1 MSNIDKKLTGVE
13 KLLNRILPT
22 IYQNITDVKIDR
34 NYNIS
39 DSHLYDD
46 IPPYNL
52 NIYTNL
58 PNTLTKNDYWDNEVW
73 ETNENSYVL
82 DYHYMNDV
90 HVPELLEYF
99 SIKDDE
105 FDRNVK
111 IYNIDNE
118 LILSTDY

>member
-1 MSNIDKKLTGVE
+1 MNNIDKKLTGVE

-34 NYNIS
+34 NYDIS

-46 IPPYNL
+46 IPQYNL

-58 PNTLTKNDYWDNEVW
+58 PNTLTKNDYWDNAVW

-82 DYHYMNDV
+82 DYHYLNDV
-90 HVPELLEYF
+90 HVPELIEYF
-99 SIKDDE
+99 SIKDAE